1 MLQLLKVCSY
11 SISVWAGAFYIEV
24 QITFINYIKWI
35 IESYYNE
42 QSVIYIEVPFR
53 TDLIILHICI
63 LLPQENILIK
73 IHYYILVL

>member
-11 SISVWAGAFYIEV
+11 SRSVQAGAFYIEV

-63 LLPQENILIK
+63 LPQENILIK